1 MSAKQRSSALTVLRS
16 KKLVTET
23 LDKRRAS
30 VLQLEEILAKID
42 QAHDNLAMVRVM
54 EASASVL
61 RNLNRDIGGMER
73 VEGIT
78 EGLRVE
84 MDKVEDVTAV
94 IGEVGDAVIEGEVDA
109 ELEELERMEREKKEK
124 EEAED
129 RRKEAEM
136 RKKEDEMRAEET
148 RRRLAELD
156 DAENKRQE
164 AEREIES
171 RQTREDQKV
180 EENTKK
186 MGRMSLEEDYP
197 IVHSQNNDDQPRKE
211 EAQVLAS

>member
-1 MSAKQRSSALTVLRS
+1 VSAKQRSSALTVLRS